1 MVLTLVLSIA
11 CSGEDFA
18 QTKKEMTF
26 SGTHYFSSTPKA
38 FQLGPGQSITHLQVF
53 GVRVND
59 SGDGPFHNAI
69 CSHCGGFV

>member
-1 MVLTLVLSIA
+1 MVLTLVSSIA
-11 CSGEDFA
+11 CGGEGFA

-26 SGTHYFSSTPKA
+26 SGTRYFSSTPKA

-53 GVRVND
+53 GVGVND
-59 SGDGPFHNAI
+59 SGDGPFQNAI